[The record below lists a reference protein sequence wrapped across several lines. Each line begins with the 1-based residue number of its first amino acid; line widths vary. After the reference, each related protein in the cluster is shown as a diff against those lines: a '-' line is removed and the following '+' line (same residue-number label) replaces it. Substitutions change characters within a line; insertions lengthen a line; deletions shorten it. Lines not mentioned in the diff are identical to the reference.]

1 MLILV
6 LNCGSSSVKYKLY
19 NMENE
24 TVLLSGLAER
34 IGLSGAR
41 LVQKAAGQ
49 EKVTWEM
56 RLADHRTAVEAILRR
71 MGDAGLGVRG
81 EDIAAVG
88 HRVVHGGEAFAAS
101 TVVDDA
107 VLQKLEELS
116 QLAPLHNPP
125 NVTGIKIC
133 RQLLPHALQVAVFD
147 TAFHQTMPPKAYMYA
162 LPYEYYRKYGLRKYG
177 FHGTSHRYVAQR
189 AAQMLG
195 RPLDELK
202 LITCHLGNGSSLC
215 AVKEGRAVDTTM
227 GFTPLSGLVMGTR
240 CGDIDPAVVALLI
253 EKEGLTPGRV
263 SDLLN
268 KQSGVLGVS
277 GLSSDFRDLEQ
288 AATAGNRQAQLA
300 LDMFVYSVQKWVGA
314 FAAAMGGVDA
324 IVFTAG
330 IGENSPYVR
339 RQVLDGLTWLGL
351 RLDERANC
359 TRGRDAWLTT
369 PDSEV
374 QALVVPTDEE
384 LVIARDA
391 AGLLAEHTLMENI
404 SITA

>member
-288 AATAGNRQAQLA
+288 AAIAGNRQAQLA